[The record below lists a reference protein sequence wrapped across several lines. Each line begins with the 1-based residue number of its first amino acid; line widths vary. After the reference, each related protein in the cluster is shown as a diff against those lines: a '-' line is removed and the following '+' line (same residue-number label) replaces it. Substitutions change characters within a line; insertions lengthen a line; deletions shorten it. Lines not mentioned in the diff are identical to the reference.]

1 MARQKKRSAFGI
13 FCSFFLKA
21 MVIILGLVILAMG
34 TYLVWHAIKYST
46 QDDVELSEEEALMDN
61 QKDDL
66 MMSTKTDAELLYD
79 NGDDTSLFID
89 ESAAESIS
97 YDDYIIVLNATET
110 AGLAGAWRD
119 KLAENGYTNVV
130 AANYLDGYLDRSKI
144 VAIDDVNIATIRNL
158 MNDPEAENNTIDS
171 VNTDAEN
178 LEGVKAFIIIGRN
191 DDILSE

>member
-1 MARQKKRSAFGI
+1 MARQRKRSAFGI